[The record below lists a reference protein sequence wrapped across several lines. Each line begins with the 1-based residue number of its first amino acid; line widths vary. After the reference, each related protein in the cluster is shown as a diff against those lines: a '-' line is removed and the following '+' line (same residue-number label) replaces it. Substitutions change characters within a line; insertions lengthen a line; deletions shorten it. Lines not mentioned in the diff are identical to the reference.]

1 MSWVAAATIGAAV
14 VGGVMSSNAQKDAA
28 NTAAGAQIESA
39 QKGINEQ
46 RRQFDAIQKLLSP
59 YVSSGESALAGQLD
73 LLGLN
78 GPEAE
83 SAAIQRISSGEGFNA
98 QVEQG
103 ENALRQNAA
112 ATGGLRGGNLQAA
125 LSQFR
130 PQMLSSAIES
140 QFNKLGGIT
149 NVGQA
154 SAAGVGAAGQQTG
167 ANIANLY
174 GQQGAAQAGSALA
187 EGQANANMWGNIAGA
202 IPMALGAG
210 GYKF

>member
-1 MSWVAAATIGAAV
+1 MSWVAAATIGASV
-14 VGGVMSSNAQKDAA
+14 VGGVIASNAQKDAA
-28 NTAAGAQIESA
+28 NTAAGAQIESS
-39 QKGINEQ
+39 QRGIDEQ
-46 RRQFDAIQKLLSP
+46 RRQFDNIQKLLAP
-59 YVSSGESALAGQLD
+59 YVSSGEMALSGQLD

-83 SAAIQRISSGEGFNA
+83 KIAIDRITSGEGFKERVA
-98 QVEQG
+98 QG
-103 ENALRQNAA
+103 ENALRQNAS
-112 ATGGLRGGNLQAA
+112 ATGDLRGGDLKAV

>member
-1 MSWVAAATIGAAV
+1 MSWVAAAIVGSTV
-14 VGGVMSSNAQKDAA
+14 VGGVMSGNAQRDAA
-28 NTAAGAQIESA
+28 NTAAGAQTESA
-39 QKGINEQ
+39 RLGIEEQ

-59 YVSSGESALAGQLD
+59 YVSSGENALASQMN

-83 SAAIQRISSGEGFNA
+83 RTAIQRIASGKGFNA

-112 ATGGLRGGNLQAA
+112 ATGGLRGGNIQAA
-125 LSQFR
+125 LAQFR
-130 PQMLSSAIES
+130 PQMLSSAIDS
-140 QFNKLGGIT
+140 QFNKLGGIA
-149 NVGQA
+149 NIGQS

-174 GQQGAAQAGSALA
+174 GQQGAAQAGAALA
-187 EGQANANMWGNIAGA
+187 SGQAQANMWGSIANA

>member
-1 MSWVAAATIGAAV
+1 
-14 VGGVMSSNAQKDAA
+14 
-28 NTAAGAQIESA
+28 
-39 QKGINEQ
+39 
-46 RRQFDAIQKLLSP
+46 
-59 YVSSGESALAGQLD
+59 
-73 LLGLN
+73 
-78 GPEAE
+78 
-83 SAAIQRISSGEGFNA
+83 
-98 QVEQG
+98 
-103 ENALRQNAA
+103 
-112 ATGGLRGGNLQAA
+112 
-125 LSQFR
+125 
-130 PQMLSSAIES
+130 MLSSAIES

>member
-1 MSWVAAATIGAAV
+1 MSWVVAATVGSAV
-14 VGGVMSSNAQKDAA
+14 VGGYMASSAQKDAA

-39 QKGINEQ
+39 QMGINEQ

-130 PQMLSSAIES
+130 PQMLSSAIDS

-149 NVGQA
+149 KVGQA

-167 ANIANLY
+167 QVIAGLY
-174 GQQGAAQAGSALA
+174 GDQGAAEAGAALA
-187 EGQANANMWGNIAGA
+187 KGQADANMYGNIAGA
-202 IPMALGAG
+202 IPLVLGAG